1 MDLKMMPIII
11 CHKGRLIGITY
22 KYRSGVITLKTRV
35 FKKVF
40 LLQAN
45 QQRRGRKSD
54 FVILSIEISEEVS
67 VVRW

>member
-35 FKKVF
+35 SKKYF
-40 LLQAN
+40 FFAASKSTEK
-45 QQRRGRKSD
+45 RKKR
-54 FVILSIEISEEVS
+54 VILSLSALKLVKRQ
-67 VVRW
+67 V